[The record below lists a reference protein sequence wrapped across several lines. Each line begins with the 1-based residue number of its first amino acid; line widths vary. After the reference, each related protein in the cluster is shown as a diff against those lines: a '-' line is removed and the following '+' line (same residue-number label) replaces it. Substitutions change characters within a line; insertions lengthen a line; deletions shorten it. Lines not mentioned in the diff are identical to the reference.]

1 MNFLRRIFS
10 SKVLPSWVILALDL
24 GVTVASIIV
33 AFMLYYAPVELEYR
47 GSEILMAMGLVLLFN
62 LLFFHTFRTFSNVLR
77 FSSFLDVLHISAA
90 LICSYICGV
99 LVSWVSYYGF
109 GFKLTD
115 LPILTISYVVMFV
128 CMSLSRMTIKA
139 VYDALNEDST
149 DAYNTFIYGTRG
161 GVNIA
166 KAIRLARPNK
176 FHLKGF
182 VADNPAMKGKVMMG
196 VNVYMNDENLIQHI
210 HENNVEALIV
220 SPVKADVL
228 KETDIADRLL
238 KENVSIYLAPDVTDD
253 WQGLQKANLIRQAQI
268 EDLLG
273 RDPIHINMQ
282 RIGAQ
287 LEGKRVLITGAAG
300 SIGSEIMRQV
310 AVFNPYQLILVDQAE
325 TPLNDIRLE
334 LKSKWSNLEAPT
346 LVADISNQR
355 RMEEIFRDYQPEY
368 VFHAAAYKHVPM
380 MEDNV
385 SEAIQNNVL
394 GTKVMADLSVKY
406 GVKRFVMVST
416 DKAVNPSNVM
426 GCSKRI
432 CEIYVQALARKIQRD
447 TKDGTQFITTRF
459 GNVLGSNGSVIPLFR
474 QQIERGGP
482 ITVTHPDIIR
492 YFMTIPEAC
501 QLVLEAGSMGK
512 GGEIFIFDMGQPV
525 KIVDLA
531 KKMIRL
537 SGRTDIKIE
546 FTGLRHGEKLYEE
559 LLATKENTKPT
570 SHDKI
575 MIANVREYDFEDV
588 SNDVDSLIQSSYN
601 FDSMATVARMKDMV
615 PEFKSLNS
623 QYSILDSE
631 GGGIK

>member
-62 LLFFHTFRTFSNVLR
+62 LIFFHAFRTFSNVLR

-109 GFKLTD
+109 GYKLME
-115 LPILTISYVVMFV
+115 LAVLTISYVVMFV

-139 VYDALNEDST
+139 VYDALNEDTS
-149 DAYNTFIYGTRG
+149 DAYNTFVYGTRGG

-196 VNVYMNDENLIQHI
+196 VNVYMNDEDLMQHI
-210 HENNVEALIV
+210 RENHVEALIV

-238 KENVSIYLAPDVTDD
+238 KENVSIYLAPDLTDD

-432 CEIYVQALARKIQRD
+432 CEIYVQALARKIQRESPA
-447 TKDGTQFITTRF
+447 GTQFITTRF

-601 FDSMATVARMKDMV
+601 YDSMATVARMKDMV

-623 QYSILDSE
+623 QYSILDS
-631 GGGIK
+631 GGGH

>member
-24 GVTVASIIV
+24 GVTVASVVV

-47 GSEILMAMGLVLLFN
+47 SSEILMALGLVLLFN
-62 LLFFHTFRTFSNVLR
+62 LIFFHAFRTFSNVLR

-109 GFKLTD
+109 GYKLVE
-115 LPILTISYVVMFV
+115 LAVLTIAYVVMFV

-139 VYDALNEDST
+139 VYDALNEDVS
-149 DAYNTFIYGTRG
+149 DAYNTFVYGTRGG

-196 VNVYMNDENLIQHI
+196 VNVYMNDEDLMQHI
-210 HENNVEALIV
+210 RENHVEALIV

-238 KENVSIYLAPDVTDD
+238 KENVSIYLAPDLTDD

-346 LVADISNQR
+346 VVADISNQR

-394 GTKVMADLSVKY
+394 GTKVMADLSLKY

-432 CEIYVQALARKIQRD
+432 CEIYVQALARKIQGD
-447 TKDGTQFITTRF
+447 PEVGTQFITTRF

-588 SNDVDSLIQSSYN
+588 SNDVDSLIQCSYG
-601 FDSMATVARMKDMV
+601 FDSMAIVARMKDMV

-623 QYSILDSE
+623 QYSILDS